1 MRTNIE
7 AIAIKNLQ
15 DILRERG
22 YTAETLFSKF
32 DTDGNGVL
40 SKMEFEAALRSITG
54 QVAPQA
60 ILNAVFGA
68 LDRDSSGSL
77 ELAELLSIVDSGV
90 THSFSTGQS
99 IVVGEHPQDRF
110 NGTYSQQEGTM
121 NGKPFFKNQS
131 GCLLYA
137 FSSGS
142 SASSW
147 NLDDRDQNGSN
158 DWYRGGWTRAPP
170 DGSVPLGVRRWVG
183 VGKLSLS
190 PVDQG
195 ANVDTGSAANETSDP
210 VDAEF
215 PENNQQLADL
225 LSEFDSA
232 LNYFE
237 GKVTSGELS
246 VDQAMEM
253 ANTAF
258 ERKSSELPPVLR
270 FSAQKVWEKKASAL
284 ENVLRSNA
292 PSPSSIAA
300 GAAAIGTA
308 GAIAASAAQNVPAPL
323 PPPPMPAAPEPEPPA
338 APEPE
343 PPAAP
348 EPEPPAAPEPEP
360 PAAPEPEPPAAP
372 EPEPPAAP
380 EPEPQSGN
388 YSDPSEIESATSA
401 FQDARTISE
410 RNSVKDSLSG
420 ASSPVQ
426 FRVNAVERTFGIGL
440 SEAVRGGNTIIAE
453 VEGAGEVE
461 IRLPPSADMS
471 HIKPGYEGELPCTIA
486 DWNAV
491 RRRLIMESI

>member
-32 DTDGNGVL
+32 DTDGNGAL
-40 SKMEFEAALRSITG
+40 SKIEFEAALRSITG

-68 LDRDSSGSL
+68 LDKDSSGSL

-90 THSFSTGQS
+90 THSFSSGQS
-99 IVVGEHPQDRF
+99 IVVEDHPNDRF
-110 NGTYSQQEGTM
+110 NGTYSQQEGSM

-170 DGSVPLGVRRWVG
+170 DGSVPLGIRRWVG

-195 ANVDTGSAANETSDP
+195 TNVGTSTIANETSDP

-215 PENNQQLADL
+215 PENDQQLADL

-237 GKVTSGELS
+237 GKVTNGELS
-246 VDQAMEM
+246 ADQAMEM

-300 GAAAIGTA
+300 GAAAIGTV
-308 GAIAASAAQNVPAPL
+308 GAIATSAAQNVPAS
-323 PPPPMPAAPEPEPPA
+323 PPPPLPPA

-348 EPEPPAAPEPEP
+348 EPEPPAAPEPELP
-360 PAAPEPEPPAAP
+360 
-372 EPEPPAAP
+372 
-380 EPEPQSGN
+380 SGN
-388 YSDPSEIESATSA
+388 YSDQSEIESAMSA
-401 FQDARTISE
+401 FQDAKTISE

-420 ASSPVQ
+420 ASSSVQ

-440 SEAVRGGNTIIAE
+440 SDAVRGGNTIIAE
-453 VEGAGEVE
+453 VEGVGEVE
-461 IRLPPSADMS
+461 IRMPSSADVS
-471 HIKPGYEGELPCTIA
+471 HIKSGSEGELSCTIT

>member
-1 MRTNIE
+1 MKTNIE

-40 SKMEFEAALRSITG
+40 SKIEFEAALRSITG

-90 THSFSTGQS
+90 THSFSSGQS
-99 IVVGEHPQDRF
+99 IVVEDHPQDRF

-147 NLDDRDQNGSN
+147 NIDDRDQNGSN

-170 DGSVPLGVRRWVG
+170 DGSLPLGVRRWVG

-190 PVDQG
+190 PTDQG
-195 ANVDTGSAANETSDP
+195 ANVDTDSVANEGSDP
-210 VDAEF
+210 IGAEF
-215 PENNQQLADL
+215 PENDQQLADL

-237 GKVTSGELS
+237 GKVTNGELS
-246 VDQAMEM
+246 ADQAMEM

-300 GAAAIGTA
+300 GAAAIGAA
-308 GAIAASAAQNVPAPL
+308 GAIATSAAQNVPSPL
-323 PPPPMPAAPEPEPPA
+323 PPPLPPA

-348 EPEPPAAPEPEP
+348 EPEPPAAPEPELP
-360 PAAPEPEPPAAP
+360 
-372 EPEPPAAP
+372 
-380 EPEPQSGN
+380 SGN
-388 YSDPSEIESATSA
+388 YSDQSEIESAMSA
-401 FQDARTISE
+401 FQDAKTISE

-420 ASSPVQ
+420 ASSSVQ

-440 SEAVRGGNTIIAE
+440 SDAVRGGNTIIAE
-453 VEGAGEVE
+453 VEGVGEVE
-461 IRLPPSADMS
+461 IRMPSSADVS
-471 HIKPGYEGELPCTIA
+471 HLKSGFEGELSCTIA

>member
-90 THSFSTGQS
+90 THSLSTGQS
-99 IVVGEHPQDRF
+99 IAVGEHPQDRF

-183 VGKLSLS
+183 VGKLSLT

-195 ANVDTGSAANETSDP
+195 ANIDTGSAANETSDP

-348 EPEPPAAPEPEP
+348 EPEL
-360 PAAPEPEPPAAP
+360 
-372 EPEPPAAP
+372 
-380 EPEPQSGN
+380 QSGN
-388 YSDPSEIESATSA
+388 YSDRSEIESAMSA

>member
-1 MRTNIE
+1 MKTNIE

-40 SKMEFEAALRSITG
+40 SKIEFEAALRSITG

-90 THSFSTGQS
+90 THSFSSGQS
-99 IVVGEHPQDRF
+99 IVVEDHPQDRF

-170 DGSVPLGVRRWVG
+170 DGSLPLGVRRWVG

-190 PVDQG
+190 PTDPG
-195 ANVDTGSAANETSDP
+195 ANANTGSVENEDLDSI
-210 VDAEF
+210 DAEF
-215 PENNQQLADL
+215 PEYDQQLSDL

-237 GKVTSGELS
+237 GKVTNGELS
-246 VDQAMEM
+246 ADQAMEM
-253 ANTAF
+253 ANAAF

-270 FSAQKVWEKKASAL
+270 FSAQKVWEKKTSRL
-284 ENVLRSNA
+284 EDFLRSNA

-300 GAAAIGTA
+300 GAAAMGTV
-308 GAIAASAAQNVPAPL
+308 GAIATSAAQNVPAPL
-323 PPPPMPAAPEPEPPA
+323 PPPSLPAAPEPEPPA

-348 EPEPPAAPEPEP
+348 EPELP
-360 PAAPEPEPPAAP
+360 
-372 EPEPPAAP
+372 
-380 EPEPQSGN
+380 SGN
-388 YSDPSEIESATSA
+388 YSDQSEIESAMSA

-420 ASSPVQ
+420 ASSSVQ

-440 SEAVRGGNTIIAE
+440 SDAVRGGNTIIAD
-453 VEGAGEVE
+453 VEGVGEVE
-461 IRLPPSADMS
+461 IRMPSSADVS
-471 HIKPGYEGELPCTIA
+471 HIKSGYEGELSCTIV

>member
-1 MRTNIE
+1 MKTNIE

-90 THSFSTGQS
+90 THSYSTGQS

-195 ANVDTGSAANETSDP
+195 ANVDTGSVANEISDP

-300 GAAAIGTA
+300 GAAAIGTV
-308 GAIAASAAQNVPAPL
+308 GAIATSAAQNVPAPL

-348 EPEPPAAPEPEP
+348 EPEP
-360 PAAPEPEPPAAP
+360 
-372 EPEPPAAP
+372 
-380 EPEPQSGN
+380 QSGN
-388 YSDPSEIESATSA
+388 YSDPSEIESAISA

-471 HIKPGYEGELPCTIA
+471 HIKPGYEGELSCTIA

>member
-1 MRTNIE
+1 MKTNIE

-40 SKMEFEAALRSITG
+40 SKIEFEAALRSITG

-110 NGTYSQQEGTM
+110 NGTYSQQDGTM
-121 NGKPFFKNQS
+121 NGKPFFRNQS

-183 VGKLSLS
+183 VGKLSLT

-195 ANVDTGSAANETSDP
+195 ANIDTGSAANETSDP

-215 PENNQQLADL
+215 PENNQQLEDL

-246 VDQAMEM
+246 VEQAMEM

-300 GAAAIGTA
+300 GAAAIGTV
-308 GAIAASAAQNVPAPL
+308 GAIATSAAQNVPAPL

-343 PPAAP
+343 P
-348 EPEPPAAPEPEP
+348 
-360 PAAPEPEPPAAP
+360 
-372 EPEPPAAP
+372 
-380 EPEPQSGN
+380 QSGN
-388 YSDPSEIESATSA
+388 YSDPSAIESAISA

>member
-32 DTDGNGVL
+32 DTDGNGAL

-60 ILNAVFGA
+60 IVNAVFGA

-90 THSFSTGQS
+90 THSFSSGQS
-99 IVVGEHPQDRF
+99 IVVGDHPQDRF

-215 PENNQQLADL
+215 PENNQQLSDL

-258 ERKSSELPPVLR
+258 ERKSSELPRVLR

-300 GAAAIGTA
+300 GAAAIGTV
-308 GAIAASAAQNVPAPL
+308 GAIATSAAQNVPPPL
-323 PPPPMPAAPEPEPPA
+323 PPPPMPAT
-338 APEPE
+338 
-343 PPAAP
+343 
-348 EPEPPAAPEPEP
+348 
-360 PAAPEPEPPAAP
+360 P

-388 YSDPSEIESATSA
+388 YSDPSEIESAISA

-471 HIKPGYEGELPCTIA
+471 HIKPGYEGELSCTIA

>member
-1 MRTNIE
+1 MKTNIE

-32 DTDGNGVL
+32 DTDGNGAL
-40 SKMEFEAALRSITG
+40 SKIEFEAALRSITG

-77 ELAELLSIVDSGV
+77 ELAELLSLVDSGV
-90 THSFSTGQS
+90 THSFSSGQS
-99 IVVGEHPQDRF
+99 IVVEDHPSDRF
-110 NGTYSQQEGTM
+110 NGTYFQQEGTM
-121 NGKPFFKNQS
+121 NGKPFFKNPS

-137 FSSGS
+137 FQSGS

-190 PVDQG
+190 PADQG
-195 ANVDTGSAANETSDP
+195 TNVDSGPVANEESDP
-210 VDAEF
+210 VSAEF
-215 PENNQQLADL
+215 PENDQLLADL

-237 GKVTSGELS
+237 GKVTNGELS
-246 VDQAMEM
+246 ADQAMEM

-300 GAAAIGTA
+300 GAAAIGTV
-308 GAIAASAAQNVPAPL
+308 GAIATSAAQNVPAS
-323 PPPPMPAAPEPEPPA
+323 PPPPLPPA

-348 EPEPPAAPEPEP
+348 EPELP
-360 PAAPEPEPPAAP
+360 
-372 EPEPPAAP
+372 
-380 EPEPQSGN
+380 SGN
-388 YSDPSEIESATSA
+388 YSDQSEIESAMSA
-401 FQDARTISE
+401 FQDAKTISE

-420 ASSPVQ
+420 ASSSVQ

-440 SEAVRGGNTIIAE
+440 SDAVRGGNTIIAE
-453 VEGAGEVE
+453 VEGVGEVE
-461 IRLPPSADMS
+461 IRMPSSADLS
-471 HIKPGYEGELPCTIA
+471 HIKSGYEGELPCTIS

>member
-1 MRTNIE
+1 MKTNIE

-32 DTDGNGVL
+32 DTDGNGAL
-40 SKMEFEAALRSITG
+40 SKIEFEAALRSITG

-90 THSFSTGQS
+90 THSFSSGQS
-99 IVVGEHPQDRF
+99 IVVEDHPQDRF

-170 DGSVPLGVRRWVG
+170 DGSLPLGVRRWVG

-190 PVDQG
+190 PTDPG
-195 ANVDTGSAANETSDP
+195 ANANTGSVENEDLDSI
-210 VDAEF
+210 DAEF
-215 PENNQQLADL
+215 PEYDQQLSDL

-237 GKVTSGELS
+237 GKVTNGELS
-246 VDQAMEM
+246 ADQAMEM

-270 FSAQKVWEKKASAL
+270 YSAQKVWEKKTSRL
-284 ENVLRSNA
+284 EDFLRSNA

-300 GAAAIGTA
+300 GAAAMGTV
-308 GAIAASAAQNVPAPL
+308 GAIATSAAQNVPAPL
-323 PPPPMPAAPEPEPPA
+323 PPPSLPAAPEPEPPA

-343 PPAAP
+343 LP
-348 EPEPPAAPEPEP
+348 
-360 PAAPEPEPPAAP
+360 
-372 EPEPPAAP
+372 
-380 EPEPQSGN
+380 SGN
-388 YSDPSEIESATSA
+388 YSDQSEIESAMSA

-420 ASSPVQ
+420 ASSSVQ

-440 SEAVRGGNTIIAE
+440 SDAVRGGNTIIAD
-453 VEGAGEVE
+453 VEGVGEVE
-461 IRLPPSADMS
+461 IRMPSSADVS
-471 HIKPGYEGELPCTIA
+471 HIKSGYEGELSCTIV

>member
-99 IVVGEHPQDRF
+99 IIVGEHPQDRF
-110 NGTYSQQEGTM
+110 NGTYSLQEGTM

-183 VGKLSLS
+183 VGKLSLT

-195 ANVDTGSAANETSDP
+195 ANIDTGSAANETSDP
-210 VDAEF
+210 VDTEF

-343 PPAAP
+343 P
-348 EPEPPAAPEPEP
+348 
-360 PAAPEPEPPAAP
+360 
-372 EPEPPAAP
+372 
-380 EPEPQSGN
+380 QSGN
-388 YSDPSEIESATSA
+388 YSDPSEIESAISA

-453 VEGAGEVE
+453 VEGVGEVE
-461 IRLPPSADMS
+461 IRMPPSADLS
-471 HIKPGYEGELPCTIA
+471 HIKSGYEGELPCTIS

>member
-1 MRTNIE
+1 MCIR
-7 AIAIKNLQ
+7 
-15 DILRERG
+15 DR
-22 YTAETLFSKF
+22 
-32 DTDGNGVL
+32 
-40 SKMEFEAALRSITG
+40 
-54 QVAPQA
+54 
-60 ILNAVFGA
+60 FGA

-110 NGTYSQQEGTM
+110 NGTYSQQDGTM

-183 VGKLSLS
+183 VGKLSLT

-195 ANVDTGSAANETSDP
+195 ANIDTGSAANETSDP

-308 GAIAASAAQNVPAPL
+308 GAIAASAAQNAPAPL
-323 PPPPMPAAPEPEPPA
+323 PLPPM
-338 APEPE
+338 
-343 PPAAP
+343 
-348 EPEPPAAPEPEP
+348 

-388 YSDPSEIESATSA
+388 YSDPSEIESAISA

-410 RNSVKDSLSG
+410 RNSAKDSLSG

-471 HIKPGYEGELPCTIA
+471 HIKPGYEGELSCTIA

>member
-90 THSFSTGQS
+90 THNFSAGQS
-99 IVVGEHPQDRF
+99 IVVGDHPQDRF

-121 NGKPFFKNQS
+121 NGKPYFKNQS

-195 ANVDTGSAANETSDP
+195 ADVDTGSVANETPDP

-292 PSPSSIAA
+292 PSPSSIAV

-308 GAIAASAAQNVPAPL
+308 GAIATSAAQNVPAPL
-323 PPPPMPAAPEPEPPA
+323 PPPPMPAAPEPGPPAAPEPEPPAAPEPGPPA

-348 EPEPPAAPEPEP
+348 EPELP
-360 PAAPEPEPPAAP
+360 
-372 EPEPPAAP
+372 
-380 EPEPQSGN
+380 SGTR
-388 YSDPSEIESATSA
+388 SDQSEIESAMSA
-401 FQDARTISE
+401 FQDAKTISE

-420 ASSPVQ
+420 VSTSVQ

-440 SEAVRGGNTIIAE
+440 SEAVRGGNTIIAD
-453 VEGAGEVE
+453 VDGIGEVE
-461 IRLPPSADMS
+461 IRMASSADLS
-471 HIKPGYEGELPCTIA
+471 HIKSGYEGELSCTIA

-491 RRRLIMESI
+491 RRRLVMESI

>member
-1 MRTNIE
+1 MKTNIE

-32 DTDGNGVL
+32 DTDGNGAL
-40 SKMEFEAALRSITG
+40 SKIEFEAALRSITG

-90 THSFSTGQS
+90 THSFSSGQS
-99 IVVGEHPQDRF
+99 IVVEDHPQDRF

-170 DGSVPLGVRRWVG
+170 DGSLPLGVRRWVG

-190 PVDQG
+190 PTDPG
-195 ANVDTGSAANETSDP
+195 ANANTGSVENEDLDSI
-210 VDAEF
+210 DAEF
-215 PENNQQLADL
+215 PEYDQQLSDL

-237 GKVTSGELS
+237 GKVTNGELS
-246 VDQAMEM
+246 ADQAMEM

-270 FSAQKVWEKKASAL
+270 FSAQKVWEKKTSRL
-284 ENVLRSNA
+284 EDFLRSNA

-300 GAAAIGTA
+300 GAAAMGTV
-308 GAIAASAAQNVPAPL
+308 GAIATSAAQNVPAPL
-323 PPPPMPAAPEPEPPA
+323 PPPSLPAAPEPEPPA

-348 EPEPPAAPEPEP
+348 EPELP
-360 PAAPEPEPPAAP
+360 
-372 EPEPPAAP
+372 
-380 EPEPQSGN
+380 SGN
-388 YSDPSEIESATSA
+388 YSDQSEIESAMSA

-420 ASSPVQ
+420 ASSSVQ

-440 SEAVRGGNTIIAE
+440 SDAVRGGNTIIAD
-453 VEGAGEVE
+453 VEGVGEVE
-461 IRLPPSADMS
+461 IRMPSSADVS
-471 HIKPGYEGELPCTIA
+471 HIKSGYEGELSCTIV

>member
-32 DTDGNGVL
+32 DTDGNGAI
-40 SKMEFEAALRSITG
+40 SKIEFEAALRSITG

-60 ILNAVFGA
+60 VVNAVFGA
-68 LDRDSSGSL
+68 LDKDSSGSL

-90 THSFSTGQS
+90 THSFSSGQS
-99 IVVGEHPQDRF
+99 IVVEDHQNDRF
-110 NGTYSQQEGTM
+110 NGTYSQQEGSM

-170 DGSVPLGVRRWVG
+170 DGSVPLGIRRWVG

-195 ANVDTGSAANETSDP
+195 ANVGTSSVANETSEP

-215 PENNQQLADL
+215 PENDQQLADL

-237 GKVTSGELS
+237 GKVTNGELS

-258 ERKSSELPPVLR
+258 ERKSSELPLVLR

-292 PSPSSIAA
+292 PSPSSVAA
-300 GAAAIGTA
+300 GAAAIGAA
-308 GAIAASAAQNVPAPL
+308 GAIATSAAQNVPAS
-323 PPPPMPAAPEPEPPA
+323 PPPPPSPAAPDPEPPA

-343 PPAAP
+343 PP
-348 EPEPPAAPEPEP
+348 
-360 PAAPEPEPPAAP
+360 
-372 EPEPPAAP
+372 
-380 EPEPQSGN
+380 SGI
-388 YSDPSEIESATSA
+388 YSDQSEIESAVSA

-420 ASSPVQ
+420 ASSSVQ

-440 SEAVRGGNTIIAE
+440 SDAVRGGNTIIAE
-453 VEGAGEVE
+453 VEGIGEVE
-461 IRLPPSADMS
+461 IRMASSADVS
-471 HIKPGYEGELPCTIA
+471 HIKSGYEGELPCSIA

-491 RRRLIMESI
+491 RRRLILESI

>member
-1 MRTNIE
+1 MKTNIE

-40 SKMEFEAALRSITG
+40 SKIEFEAALRSITG

-90 THSFSTGQS
+90 THSFSAGQS

-195 ANVDTGSAANETSDP
+195 ANVDTGSVANETSDP

-284 ENVLRSNA
+284 ENVLKSNA

-300 GAAAIGTA
+300 GAAAIGTV
-308 GAIAASAAQNVPAPL
+308 GAIATSAAQNVPAPL

-343 PPAAP
+343 P
-348 EPEPPAAPEPEP
+348 
-360 PAAPEPEPPAAP
+360 
-372 EPEPPAAP
+372 
-380 EPEPQSGN
+380 QSGN
-388 YSDPSEIESATSA
+388 HSDRSEIESAISA

-461 IRLPPSADMS
+461 IRLPPSVDMS

>member
-40 SKMEFEAALRSITG
+40 SKIEFEAALRSITG

-68 LDRDSSGSL
+68 LDKDSSGSL

-90 THSFSTGQS
+90 THSFSSGQS
-99 IVVGEHPQDRF
+99 IVVEDHPNDRF
-110 NGTYSQQEGTM
+110 NGTYFQQEGAM

-170 DGSVPLGVRRWVG
+170 DGSVPLGIRRWVG
-183 VGKLSLS
+183 VGKLSLV

-195 ANVDTGSAANETSDP
+195 ADVDTSPVASGGSDSAG
-210 VDAEF
+210 AEF
-215 PENNQQLADL
+215 PEDDQQLANL

-253 ANTAF
+253 ANAAF

-284 ENVLRSNA
+284 ENALRANA

-300 GAAAIGTA
+300 GAAAIGTV
-308 GAIAASAAQNVPAPL
+308 GAIATSAAQNAPVS
-323 PPPPMPAAPEPEPPA
+323 PPIPSPPA

-348 EPEPPAAPEPEP
+348 EPPA
-360 PAAPEPEPPAAP
+360 
-372 EPEPPAAP
+372 
-380 EPEPQSGN
+380 GV
-388 YSDPSEIESATSA
+388 YSDRSEIESALSA
-401 FQDARTISE
+401 FQDAKTISE
-410 RNSVKDSLSG
+410 RNSVKDSLSAG
-420 ASSPVQ
+420 SSTVQ
-426 FRVNAVERTFGIGL
+426 FRVTTVERTFGIGL

-453 VEGAGEVE
+453 VEGVGEVE
-461 IRLPPSADMS
+461 IRLSSSADLS
-471 HIKPGYEGELPCTIA
+471 HIKSGYEGELPCTIA

-491 RRRLIMESI
+491 RRRLILESV

>member
-40 SKMEFEAALRSITG
+40 SKIEFEAALRSITG

-68 LDRDSSGSL
+68 LDKDSSGSL

-90 THSFSTGQS
+90 THSFSSGQS
-99 IVVGEHPQDRF
+99 IVVEDHPNDRF
-110 NGTYSQQEGTM
+110 NGTYFQQEGAM

-170 DGSVPLGVRRWVG
+170 DGSVPLGIRRWVG
-183 VGKLSLS
+183 VGKLSLV

-195 ANVDTGSAANETSDP
+195 ADVDTSPVASGGSDSAG
-210 VDAEF
+210 AEF
-215 PENNQQLADL
+215 PEDDQELANL

-253 ANTAF
+253 ANAAF

-284 ENVLRSNA
+284 ENVLRANA

-300 GAAAIGTA
+300 GAAAIGTV
-308 GAIAASAAQNVPAPL
+308 GAIATSAAQNAPSS
-323 PPPPMPAAPEPEPPA
+323 PPIPLPPA

-348 EPEPPAAPEPEP
+348 EPPA
-360 PAAPEPEPPAAP
+360 
-372 EPEPPAAP
+372 
-380 EPEPQSGN
+380 GD
-388 YSDPSEIESATSA
+388 YSDRSEIESALSA
-401 FQDARTISE
+401 FQDAKTISE
-410 RNSVKDSLSG
+410 RNSVKDSLSAG
-420 ASSPVQ
+420 SSTVQ
-426 FRVNAVERTFGIGL
+426 FRVTTVERTFGIGL

-453 VEGAGEVE
+453 VEGVGEVE
-461 IRLPPSADMS
+461 IRMASSADLS
-471 HIKPGYEGELPCTIA
+471 HIKSGYEGELPCTIA

-491 RRRLIMESI
+491 RRRLILESV

>member
-1 MRTNIE
+1 MKTNIE

-32 DTDGNGVL
+32 DTDGNGAL
-40 SKMEFEAALRSITG
+40 SKIEFEAALRSITG

-90 THSFSTGQS
+90 THSFSSGQS
-99 IVVGEHPQDRF
+99 IVVNDHPQDRF

-170 DGSVPLGVRRWVG
+170 DGSLPLGVRRWVG

-190 PVDQG
+190 PTDPG
-195 ANVDTGSAANETSDP
+195 ANVNPGSVENEDLDSID
-210 VDAEF
+210 DEF
-215 PENNQQLADL
+215 PEYDQQLSDL

-246 VDQAMEM
+246 ADQAMEM

-270 FSAQKVWEKKASAL
+270 FSAQKVWEKKTSRL
-284 ENVLRSNA
+284 EDFLRSNA

-300 GAAAIGTA
+300 GAAAMGTV
-308 GAIAASAAQNVPAPL
+308 GAITTSAAQNVPAPL
-323 PPPPMPAAPEPEPPA
+323 PLPSPPA

-343 PPAAP
+343 LP
-348 EPEPPAAPEPEP
+348 
-360 PAAPEPEPPAAP
+360 
-372 EPEPPAAP
+372 
-380 EPEPQSGN
+380 SGN
-388 YSDPSEIESATSA
+388 YSDQSEIESAMLA

-420 ASSPVQ
+420 ASSSVQ

-440 SEAVRGGNTIIAE
+440 SDAVRGGNTIIAN
-453 VEGAGEVE
+453 VEGVGEVE
-461 IRLPPSADMS
+461 IRMPSSADVS
-471 HIKPGYEGELPCTIA
+471 HIKSGYEGELSCTIV

>member
-1 MRTNIE
+1 MIRLISECPLACLSESMRTNIE

-40 SKMEFEAALRSITG
+40 SKTEFEAALRSITG

-68 LDRDSSGSL
+68 LDKDSSGSL

-90 THSFSTGQS
+90 SHSFSSGQS
-99 IVVGEHPQDRF
+99 ISVEDHLNDRF
-110 NGTYSQQEGTM
+110 NGIYSQQEGTM
-121 NGKPFFKNQS
+121 NGKPFFKSQS
-131 GCLLYA
+131 GCLLYS

-170 DGSVPLGVRRWVG
+170 DGSLPLGVRRWVG

-195 ANVDTGSAANETSDP
+195 ASSDTSPIANEGSDS

-215 PENNQQLADL
+215 PENDQQLADL

-232 LNYFE
+232 LSYFE
-237 GKVTSGELS
+237 GKVTNGELS
-246 VDQAMEM
+246 VDQAMEL

-270 FSAQKVWEKKASAL
+270 FSAKKVWEKKASAL

-300 GAAAIGTA
+300 GAAAIGA
-308 GAIAASAAQNVPAPL
+308 VGALTTSAAQNVPAP
-323 PPPPMPAAPEPEPPA
+323 PPPSLPSFATEPEPPA

-348 EPEPPAAPEPEP
+348 EPELP
-360 PAAPEPEPPAAP
+360 
-372 EPEPPAAP
+372 
-380 EPEPQSGN
+380 SDN
-388 YSDPSEIESATSA
+388 YSEQSEIESAMSA
-401 FQDARTISE
+401 FQDAKTISE
-410 RNSVKDSLSG
+410 RNSVKDSLSDV
-420 ASSPVQ
+420 SSPVQ
-426 FRVNAVERTFGIGL
+426 LRVKAVERTFGIGL
-440 SEAVRGGNTIIAE
+440 SEAVRGGNTIIAQ
-453 VEGAGEVE
+453 VEGIGDVE
-461 IRLPPSADMS
+461 IRMASSADVS
-471 HIKPGYEGELPCTIA
+471 HIKPGYEGELSCTIA

-491 RRRLIMESI
+491 RRRLILESI

>member
-1 MRTNIE
+1 MKTNIE

-32 DTDGNGVL
+32 DTDGNGAL
-40 SKMEFEAALRSITG
+40 SKIEFEAALRSITG

-77 ELAELLSIVDSGV
+77 ELAELLSLVDSGV
-90 THSFSTGQS
+90 THSFSSGQS
-99 IVVGEHPQDRF
+99 IVVEDHPSDRF
-110 NGTYSQQEGTM
+110 NGTYFQQEGTM

-137 FSSGS
+137 FQSGS

-190 PVDQG
+190 PADQG
-195 ANVDTGSAANETSDP
+195 TNVDSGPVANEESDP
-210 VDAEF
+210 VSAEF
-215 PENNQQLADL
+215 PENDQLLADL

-237 GKVTSGELS
+237 GKVTNGELS
-246 VDQAMEM
+246 VDQAMDM

-258 ERKSSELPPVLR
+258 ERKSSELPPILR

-300 GAAAIGTA
+300 GAAAIGTV
-308 GAIAASAAQNVPAPL
+308 GAIATSAAQNVPAS
-323 PPPPMPAAPEPEPPA
+323 PPPPLPPA

-343 PPAAP
+343 
-348 EPEPPAAPEPEP
+348 
-360 PAAPEPEPPAAP
+360 
-372 EPEPPAAP
+372 
-380 EPEPQSGN
+380 
-388 YSDPSEIESATSA
+388 
-401 FQDARTISE
+401 R
-410 RNSVKDSLSG
+410 
-420 ASSPVQ
+420 
-426 FRVNAVERTFGIGL
+426 
-440 SEAVRGGNTIIAE
+440 
-453 VEGAGEVE
+453 
-461 IRLPPSADMS
+461 PSA
-471 HIKPGYEGELPCTIA
+471 H
-486 DWNAV
+486 
-491 RRRLIMESI
+491 

>member
-1 MRTNIE
+1 MKTNIE

-32 DTDGNGVL
+32 DTDGNGAL
-40 SKMEFEAALRSITG
+40 SKIEFEAALRSITG

-77 ELAELLSIVDSGV
+77 ELAELLSLVDSGV
-90 THSFSTGQS
+90 THSFSSGQS
-99 IVVGEHPQDRF
+99 IVVEDHPSDRF
-110 NGTYSQQEGTM
+110 NGTYFQQEGTM

-137 FSSGS
+137 FQSGS

-190 PVDQG
+190 PADQG
-195 ANVDTGSAANETSDP
+195 TNVDSGPVANEESDP
-210 VDAEF
+210 VSAEF
-215 PENNQQLADL
+215 PENDQLLADL

-237 GKVTSGELS
+237 GKVTNGELS

-300 GAAAIGTA
+300 GAAAIGTV
-308 GAIAASAAQNVPAPL
+308 GAIATSAAQNVPAS
-323 PPPPMPAAPEPEPPA
+323 PPPPLPPA

-348 EPEPPAAPEPEP
+348 EPEPPAAPEPELP
-360 PAAPEPEPPAAP
+360 
-372 EPEPPAAP
+372 
-380 EPEPQSGN
+380 SGN
-388 YSDPSEIESATSA
+388 YSDQSEIESAMSA
-401 FQDARTISE
+401 FQDAKTISE

-420 ASSPVQ
+420 ASSSVQ

-440 SEAVRGGNTIIAE
+440 SDAVRGGNTIIAE
-453 VEGAGEVE
+453 VEGVGEVE
-461 IRLPPSADMS
+461 IRMPSSADVS
-471 HIKPGYEGELPCTIA
+471 HLKSGFEGELSCTIA

>member
-1 MRTNIE
+1 VKTNVE

-32 DTDGNGVL
+32 DTDGNGAL
-40 SKMEFEAALRSITG
+40 SKIEFEAALRSITG

-77 ELAELLSIVDSGV
+77 ELAELLSLVDSGV
-90 THSFSTGQS
+90 THSFSSGQS
-99 IVVGEHPQDRF
+99 IVVEDHPSDRF
-110 NGTYSQQEGTM
+110 NGTYFQQEGTM

-137 FSSGS
+137 FQSGS

-190 PVDQG
+190 PADQG
-195 ANVDTGSAANETSDP
+195 TNVDSGPVANEGSDP
-210 VDAEF
+210 VSAEF
-215 PENNQQLADL
+215 PENDQLLADL

-237 GKVTSGELS
+237 GKVTNGELS

-300 GAAAIGTA
+300 GAAAIGTV
-308 GAIAASAAQNVPAPL
+308 GAIATSAAQNVPAS
-323 PPPPMPAAPEPEPPA
+323 PPPPLPPA

-380 EPEPQSGN
+380 EPELPSGN
-388 YSDPSEIESATSA
+388 YSDQSEIESAMSA
-401 FQDARTISE
+401 FQDAKTISE

-420 ASSPVQ
+420 ASSSVQ

-440 SEAVRGGNTIIAE
+440 SDAVRGGNTIIAE
-453 VEGAGEVE
+453 VEGVGEVE
-461 IRLPPSADMS
+461 IRMPSSADVS
-471 HIKPGYEGELPCTIA
+471 HIKSGSEGELSCTIT

>member
-1 MRTNIE
+1 MKTNIE

-32 DTDGNGVL
+32 DTDGNGAL
-40 SKMEFEAALRSITG
+40 SKIEFEAALRSITG

-90 THSFSTGQS
+90 THSFSSGQS
-99 IVVGEHPQDRF
+99 IVVEDHPQDRF

-170 DGSVPLGVRRWVG
+170 DGSLPLGVRRWVG

-190 PVDQG
+190 PTDPG
-195 ANVDTGSAANETSDP
+195 ANANTGSVENEDLDSI
-210 VDAEF
+210 DAEF
-215 PENNQQLADL
+215 PEYDQQLSDL

-237 GKVTSGELS
+237 GKVTNGELS
-246 VDQAMEM
+246 ADQAMEM

-270 FSAQKVWEKKASAL
+270 FSAQKVWEKKTSRL
-284 ENVLRSNA
+284 EDFLRSNA

-300 GAAAIGTA
+300 GAAAMGTV
-308 GAIAASAAQNVPAPL
+308 GALTTSAAQNVPAPL
-323 PPPPMPAAPEPEPPA
+323 PPPSLPAAPEPEPPA

-343 PPAAP
+343 PPA
-348 EPEPPAAPEPEP
+348 
-360 PAAPEPEPPAAP
+360 
-372 EPEPPAAP
+372 
-380 EPEPQSGN
+380 
-388 YSDPSEIESATSA
+388 
-401 FQDARTISE
+401 
-410 RNSVKDSLSG
+410 
-420 ASSPVQ
+420 
-426 FRVNAVERTFGIGL
+426 
-440 SEAVRGGNTIIAE
+440 
-453 VEGAGEVE
+453 
-461 IRLPPSADMS
+461 
-471 HIKPGYEGELPCTIA
+471 
-486 DWNAV
+486 
-491 RRRLIMESI
+491 

>member
-1 MRTNIE
+1 MKTNIE

-32 DTDGNGVL
+32 DTDGNGAL
-40 SKMEFEAALRSITG
+40 SKIEFEAALRSITG

-90 THSFSTGQS
+90 THSFSSGQS
-99 IVVGEHPQDRF
+99 IVVQDHPQDRF

-170 DGSVPLGVRRWVG
+170 DGSLPLGVRRWVG

-190 PVDQG
+190 PTDPG
-195 ANVDTGSAANETSDP
+195 ANANTGSVENEGLESI
-210 VDAEF
+210 DAEF
-215 PENNQQLADL
+215 PEYDQQLSDL

-237 GKVTSGELS
+237 GKVTNGELS
-246 VDQAMEM
+246 ADQAMEM

-270 FSAQKVWEKKASAL
+270 FSAQKVWEKKTSRL
-284 ENVLRSNA
+284 EDFLRSNA

-300 GAAAIGTA
+300 GAAAMGTV
-308 GAIAASAAQNVPAPL
+308 GAIATSAAQNVPAPL
-323 PPPPMPAAPEPEPPA
+323 PPPSLPAAPEPEPPA

-348 EPEPPAAPEPEP
+348 EPELP
-360 PAAPEPEPPAAP
+360 
-372 EPEPPAAP
+372 
-380 EPEPQSGN
+380 SDD
-388 YSDPSEIESATSA
+388 YSDQSEIESAMSA

-420 ASSPVQ
+420 ASSSVQ

-440 SEAVRGGNTIIAE
+440 SDAVRGGNTIIAD
-453 VEGAGEVE
+453 VEGVGEVE
-461 IRLPPSADMS
+461 IRMPSSADVS
-471 HIKPGYEGELPCTIA
+471 HIKSGYEGELSCTIT

>member
-15 DILRERG
+15 NILRERG

-32 DTDGNGVL
+32 DADGNGVL
-40 SKMEFEAALRSITG
+40 SKIEFEAALRSITG

-68 LDRDSSGSL
+68 LDKDSSGSL

-90 THSFSTGQS
+90 THSFSSGQS
-99 IVVGEHPQDRF
+99 IVVEDHPNDRF
-110 NGTYSQQEGTM
+110 NGTYSQQEGSM

-183 VGKLSLS
+183 IGKLSLS

-195 ANVDTGSAANETSDP
+195 ADVGTSSVANETSVP

-215 PENNQQLADL
+215 PENDQQLADL

-232 LNYFE
+232 LKYFE
-237 GKVTSGELS
+237 GKVTNGELS

-284 ENVLRSNA
+284 ENALSSKA
-292 PSPSSIAA
+292 PSPASIAA
-300 GAAAIGTA
+300 GAAAIGTV
-308 GAIAASAAQNVPAPL
+308 GAIATSAAQNVPAP
-323 PPPPMPAAPEPEPPA
+323 PPPAPMPAAPEPEPPA

-348 EPEPPAAPEPEP
+348 EPELP
-360 PAAPEPEPPAAP
+360 
-372 EPEPPAAP
+372 
-380 EPEPQSGN
+380 SGN
-388 YSDPSEIESATSA
+388 RSNQSEIESAMSA
-401 FQDARTISE
+401 FQDAKTISE

-420 ASSPVQ
+420 VSSSVQ

-440 SEAVRGGNTIIAE
+440 SEAVRGGNTIIAD
-453 VEGAGEVE
+453 VDGIGEVE
-461 IRLPPSADMS
+461 IRMASSADLN
-471 HIKPGYEGELPCTIA
+471 HIKPGYEGELSCTIA

>member
-32 DTDGNGVL
+32 DADGNGVL

-60 ILNAVFGA
+60 IMNAVFGA

-110 NGTYSQQEGTM
+110 NGTYSQQDGTM

-323 PPPPMPAAPEPEPPA
+323 PLPPM
-338 APEPE
+338 
-343 PPAAP
+343 
-348 EPEPPAAPEPEP
+348 
-360 PAAPEPEPPAAP
+360 PAAP

-388 YSDPSEIESATSA
+388 YSDPSEIESAISA

-471 HIKPGYEGELPCTIA
+471 HIKPGYEGELSCTIA

>member
-110 NGTYSQQEGTM
+110 NGTYSQQDGTM

-183 VGKLSLS
+183 VGKLSLT

-195 ANVDTGSAANETSDP
+195 ANIDTGSATNETSVP

-270 FSAQKVWEKKASAL
+270 FSAQKVWEKKTSAL

-348 EPEPPAAPEPEP
+348 EPEP
-360 PAAPEPEPPAAP
+360 
-372 EPEPPAAP
+372 
-380 EPEPQSGN
+380 QSGN
-388 YSDPSEIESATSA
+388 YSDPSEIESAISA

-461 IRLPPSADMS
+461 IRLPRSADMS
-471 HIKPGYEGELPCTIA
+471 HIKPGYEGELQCTIA

-491 RRRLIMESI
+491 RRRLILESI

>member
-90 THSFSTGQS
+90 THSLSTGQS

-183 VGKLSLS
+183 VGKLSLT

-195 ANVDTGSAANETSDP
+195 ANIDTGYAANETSDP

-348 EPEPPAAPEPEP
+348 EPEP
-360 PAAPEPEPPAAP
+360 
-372 EPEPPAAP
+372 
-380 EPEPQSGN
+380 QSGN
-388 YSDPSEIESATSA
+388 YSDPSEIESAISA

-471 HIKPGYEGELPCTIA
+471 QIKPGYEGELLCTIA

-491 RRRLIMESI
+491 RLRLIMESI

>member
-1 MRTNIE
+1 MKTNIE

-32 DTDGNGVL
+32 DTDGNGAL
-40 SKMEFEAALRSITG
+40 SKIEFEAALRSITG

-90 THSFSTGQS
+90 THSFSSGQS
-99 IVVGEHPQDRF
+99 IVVEDHPQDRF

-170 DGSVPLGVRRWVG
+170 DGSLPLGVRRWVG

-190 PVDQG
+190 PTDPG
-195 ANVDTGSAANETSDP
+195 ANANTGSVENEGLESI
-210 VDAEF
+210 DAEF
-215 PENNQQLADL
+215 PEYDQQLSDL

-237 GKVTSGELS
+237 GKVTNGELS
-246 VDQAMEM
+246 ADQAMEM

-270 FSAQKVWEKKASAL
+270 FSAQKVWEKKTSRL
-284 ENVLRSNA
+284 EDFLRSNA

-300 GAAAIGTA
+300 GAAAMGTV
-308 GAIAASAAQNVPAPL
+308 GAITTSAAQNVPAPL
-323 PPPPMPAAPEPEPPA
+323 PLPSPPAATEPEPPA

-343 PPAAP
+343 LP
-348 EPEPPAAPEPEP
+348 
-360 PAAPEPEPPAAP
+360 
-372 EPEPPAAP
+372 
-380 EPEPQSGN
+380 SGN
-388 YSDPSEIESATSA
+388 YSDQSEIESAMSA

-420 ASSPVQ
+420 ASSSVQ

-440 SEAVRGGNTIIAE
+440 SDAVRGGNTIIAD
-453 VEGAGEVE
+453 VEGVGEVE
-461 IRLPPSADMS
+461 IRMPSSADVS
-471 HIKPGYEGELPCTIA
+471 HIKSGYEGELSCTIA